1 MSSNILGFLLPLFI
15 IIGCS
20 EVKAQRVIVVC
31 DLETHTPLR
40 DVHVVTKTNYR
51 DTTDYTGTL
60 HLPVAFEEA
69 TFMRYGYLAYTVKQ
83 ENLTDTIM
91 LLPSM
96 NTLREVQVWGKDLRV
111 EGLSC
116 MLKGMQQ
123 AISAI
128 PRSKT
133 GVSFD
138 AATLFDRRSARDKRH
153 LEKAKEVLKEWDEK

>member
-1 MSSNILGFLLPLFI
+1 
-15 IIGCS
+15 
-20 EVKAQRVIVVC
+20 
-31 DLETHTPLR
+31 
-40 DVHVVTKTNYR
+40 
-51 DTTDYTGTL
+51 
-60 HLPVAFEEA
+60 
-69 TFMRYGYLAYTVKQ
+69 MRYGYLAYTVKQ

-123 AISAI
+123 AISSI

-133 GVSFD
+133 GASFD
-138 AATLFDRRSARDKRH
+138 AAALFDRRGARDKRH
-153 LEKAKEVLKEWDEK
+153 LEKAKEVLKEWDKK

>member
-15 IIGCS
+15 IIWCS

-60 HLPVAFEEA
+60 HLPVVFEEA

-111 EGLSC
+111 EDYRVCSRVCSLKFLPCHALSQVLLS
-116 MLKGMQQ
+116 MLLHY
-123 AISAI
+123 S
-128 PRSKT
+128 T
-133 GVSFD
+133 GEVH
-138 AATLFDRRSARDKRH
+138 ATNDTWKKQRKC
-153 LEKAKEVLKEWDEK
+153 

>member
-15 IIGCS
+15 IIWCS

-96 NTLREVQVWGKDLRV
+96 NTLREVQVWERIFVWRDYRVCSRVCNRLSLLFHALKQVHPLMLALSSIVVVLETSDTWKKLRK
-111 EGLSC
+111 C
-116 MLKGMQQ
+116 
-123 AISAI
+123 
-128 PRSKT
+128 
-133 GVSFD
+133 
-138 AATLFDRRSARDKRH
+138 
-153 LEKAKEVLKEWDEK
+153 

>member
-15 IIGCS
+15 IIWCS

-83 ENLTDTIM
+83 ENLT
-91 LLPSM
+91 
-96 NTLREVQVWGKDLRV
+96 
-111 EGLSC
+111 LSLQKEC
-116 MLKGMQQ
+116 
-123 AISAI
+123 
-128 PRSKT
+128 
-133 GVSFD
+133 D
-138 AATLFDRRSARDKRH
+138 AVA
-153 LEKAKEVLKEWDEK
+153 